1 MNVVVCLK
9 RVPDTTAR
17 IKVGSDG
24 KSIDPQGVESV
35 INPYDELAIE
45 VALRLKEEAV
55 TGGAADSEAVGVCV
69 DPDGNETILRKAL
82 AMGLDRGILIKGGP
96 AFDPYAIAEILA
108 TSIKSQTYDLLLFGK
123 QAIDDDSFQVPT
135 IVAHL
140 LGLPRVNV
148 CVGLEVADGK
158 ATCRRQIEGG
168 EENVEVALPCVISIQ
183 KGING
188 IHDPRYPSLKGIMAA
203 KKKTIET
210 SDAPAVEPR
219 LEVVRMEMPPERP
232 PGKIVGTGVEAV
244 PELVRLLKEEAKV
257 L

>member
-9 RVPDTTAR
+9 RVPDTTTK

-24 KSIDPQGVESV
+24 KRIDPQGVEYV

-45 VALRLKEEAV
+45 VGLRLKEKA
-55 TGGAADSEAVGVCV
+55 GAGEAVGVCV
-69 DPDGNETILRKAL
+69 DPEGNETILRKAL
-82 AMGLDRGILIKGGP
+82 AMGLDRGVLVKGGVN
-96 AFDPYAIAEILA
+96 FDSYPVGQILA
-108 TSIKSQTYDLLLFGK
+108 GVLKEQKADLILFGK

-135 IVAHL
+135 IVAQL

-158 ATCRRQIEGG
+158 AACRRQIEGG
-168 EENVEVALPCVISIQ
+168 EEAIEVSLPAVVSVQ
-183 KGING
+183 KGVNG

-203 KKKTIET
+203 KKKTIDT
-210 SDAPAVEPR
+210 VEPAAAEPT
-219 LEVVRMEMPPERP
+219 LEVVKMEMPPERP
-232 PGKIVGTGVEAV
+232 TGRIVGKGVEAV
-244 PELVRLLKEEAKV
+244 PKLVKLLKEEAKV